1 MIFFFRD
8 SHDPSP
14 SPPSKNKKKED
25 WETPFLHLNHPYF
38 GWEIQLIV
46 HSNLPQTNILIFIG
60 NIIVRNKN
68 LQFSKE
74 AQIFGQS
81 THWPFSLF

>member
-1 MIFFFRD
+1 MTPP
-8 SHDPSP
+8 PSP
-14 SPPSKNKKKED
+14 TPKKEAL
-25 WETPFLHLNHPYF
+25 ETAFLHLDHHYF
-38 GWEIQLIV
+38 GSEIQLIV
-46 HSNLPQTNILIFIG
+46 HSNLPQTNVLIFIG

>member
-1 MIFFFRD
+1 MILFLRD

-14 SPPSKNKKKED
+14 SPPSKNKKRRLGNTFFAPQSSLF
-25 WETPFLHLNHPYF
+25 WFR
-38 GWEIQLIV
+38 EIQLIV
-46 HSNLPQTNILIFIG
+46 LSNLPQTNVLIFIG
-60 NIIVRNKN
+60 NINVRKEN